1 MKLKLASIVRREEKH
16 RASGDRRR
24 KVNYV
29 LASYV
34 GEDGREYRKS
44 FESYGEP
51 IVPAFGT
58 NEELTMLKTQY

>member
-1 MKLKLASIVRREEKH
+1 MRLKLANIVRREKKH
-16 RASGDRRR
+16 RSAGDRRK

-29 LASYV
+29 LASYI

-51 IVPAFGT
+51 FIPAFGT
-58 NEELTMLKTQY
+58 NEEITNMKIQY